1 MLVFLL
7 LPLPLL
13 HRLIANFLASQFLL
27 LLLLFL
33 FLFFLRFFFSF
44 MRLSIF
50 LGGYRAY
57 SFVSLAFELAL
68 LVFCGRLLNWNI
80 FIG

>member
-13 HRLIANFLASQFLL
+13 YRLIANFLASQF